1 MSHNVVCELEL
12 RAGADEIVF
21 RIACFE
27 INVAV
32 EIVAEEAENKLICQ
46 NKCRHREQI
55 LFAGRYSVADAAKK
69 AFCVFLEKVK
79 TEINV

>member
-1 MSHNVVCELEL
+1 MSHNIVCEFEL
-12 RAGADEIVF
+12 RTGADEIVF
-21 RIACFE
+21 RIARFE

-32 EIVAEEAENKLICQ
+32 EIVAEEAENKLIGQ
-46 NKCRHREQI
+46 NKRGHGEQS
-55 LFAGRYSVADAAKK
+55 LFTSRYSVADATKE